1 MKNTA
6 EERIQQ
12 YFTEDLV
19 GLYLCDAHTLIANKL
34 DEMAARLKEAKEVIQ
49 HYKEICGCG
58 YGCHC
63 KTAREYLDKWK

>member
-1 MKNTA
+1 MGEKYGRDGQERR
-6 EERIQQ
+6 EERRMS
-12 YFTEDLV
+12 DLNDFIS
-19 GLYLCDAHTLIANKL
+19 GYNLAKEEL
-34 DEMAARLKEAKEVIQ
+34 EERLKEAEEVIK